1 MNSVAR
7 PVEALG
13 NNDYRVL
20 LLPLTRRDG
29 NTTSAIV
36 ERAQLTCRVCEDS
49 NALAAQIGNGVG
61 AILMTDVGAM
71 ESGAAPVVE
80 ALSQQPPWS
89 DVPVILLSRADRQS
103 PATTKLLASLTNVTV
118 LDRPT
123 SARTLVSA
131 LHAAI
136 RGRRRQYEIRDQL
149 GALRAAEDALRSA
162 DRRKDEFLAMLAH
175 ELRNPLAPI
184 RAASELLARK
194 LPFDPSTRT
203 AVEIVKRQAVHL
215 SRLVDDLLDVSR
227 ITQGRI
233 QLQCEPLKVSAIVSQ
248 AVESVEP
255 LVRQKRHK
263 LSVASNYEPLYV
275 RGDCARL
282 VQCVTNLLT
291 NAAKYTDPGGAILID
306 VRSEGTTAVIAVT
319 DNGVGIGDELLPRVF
334 ELFVQSQRS
343 LDRAE
348 GGLGVGLSVVQRLI
362 EMHEGSI
369 TASSDGHGHGSTF
382 EIRLP
387 LIAPESEATSQRENP
402 LRSPKRVLV
411 VDDNV
416 DAAFSVSEVLR
427 LDGHVVEYVHSAGAA
442 LQSADAFAPD
452 VILLDIGLPDTNG
465 YEVAKRIRASGNLA
479 RLIALTG
486 YGQPEDVKRA
496 ESAGFTGHL
505 VKPVDLAA
513 LERAIAGSD
522 KAE

>member
-1 MNSVAR
+1 MS
-7 PVEALG
+7 
-13 NNDYRVL
+13 
-20 LLPLTRRDG
+20 
-29 NTTSAIV
+29 S
-36 ERAQLTCRVCEDS
+36 
-49 NALAAQIGNGVG
+49 
-61 AILMTDVGAM
+61 
-71 ESGAAPVVE
+71 
-80 ALSQQPPWS
+80 
-89 DVPVILLSRADRQS
+89 
-103 PATTKLLASLTNVTV
+103 
-118 LDRPT
+118 
-123 SARTLVSA
+123 
-131 LHAAI
+131 
-136 RGRRRQYEIRDQL
+136 
-149 GALRAAEDALRSA
+149 
-162 DRRKDEFLAMLAH
+162 
-175 ELRNPLAPI
+175 
-184 RAASELLARK
+184 
-194 LPFDPSTRT
+194 
-203 AVEIVKRQAVHL
+203 
-215 SRLVDDLLDVSR
+215 
-227 ITQGRI
+227 
-233 QLQCEPLKVSAIVSQ
+233 IVSQ

-255 LVRQKRHK
+255 LIRQKRHK

-306 VRSEGTTAVIAVT
+306 VRSEGATGVIAVT
-319 DNGVGIGDELLPRVF
+319 DNGVGITRELLPRVF

-362 EMHEGSI
+362 EMHQGSV
-369 TASSDGHGHGSTF
+369 TARSDGHGHGSTF

-402 LRSPKRVLV
+402 FRSPKRVLV

-427 LDGHVVEYVHSAGAA
+427 LDGHVVEYVHSARAA

-452 VILLDIGLPDTNG
+452 VSLLDIGLPDTNG

-496 ESAGFTGHL
+496 ESVGFTGHL

-513 LERAIAGSD
+513 LERAISGSD